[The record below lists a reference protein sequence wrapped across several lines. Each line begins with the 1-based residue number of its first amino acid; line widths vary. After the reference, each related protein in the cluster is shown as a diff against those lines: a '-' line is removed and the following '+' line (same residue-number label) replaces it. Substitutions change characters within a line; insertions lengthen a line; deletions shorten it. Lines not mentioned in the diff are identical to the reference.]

1 MIIKLKGISNFL
13 KNNEKINVKVKELSN
28 LTLPFGI
35 QILPIYIID
44 NSNKLIK
51 LTSDGNCKTYERWK
65 NENLEKKI
73 IKDFFSYFN
82 QNMEN
87 N

>member
-35 QILPIYIID
+35 QILPIHIID

-51 LTSDGNCKTYERWK
+51 LTSDGNCKTYER
-65 NENLEKKI
+65 
-73 IKDFFSYFN
+73 
-82 QNMEN
+82 
-87 N
+87 